1 MKHIQKRKKERVPD
15 KSLDLI
21 CTERKKERKKE
32 RKLFN
37 DKSKRNYASHACT
50 RKSLATSNCYN
61 FIISFHANN
70 YLCLQAI
77 KLIRNEIIFLK
88 RFSKTHICIYV
99 VAMSKS
105 LRGVSNSRHEVIIC
119 WHCLMYI

>member
-1 MKHIQKRKKERVPD
+1 MKHFSKKKKKEIQEKERVPD
-15 KSLDLI
+15 SNLFILYLYS
-21 CTERKKERKKE
+21 KKE

-61 FIISFHANN
+61 FIISFHAND

-77 KLIRNEIIFLK
+77 KLIRNETI
-88 RFSKTHICIYV
+88 S
-99 VAMSKS
+99 
-105 LRGVSNSRHEVIIC
+105 
-119 WHCLMYI
+119 